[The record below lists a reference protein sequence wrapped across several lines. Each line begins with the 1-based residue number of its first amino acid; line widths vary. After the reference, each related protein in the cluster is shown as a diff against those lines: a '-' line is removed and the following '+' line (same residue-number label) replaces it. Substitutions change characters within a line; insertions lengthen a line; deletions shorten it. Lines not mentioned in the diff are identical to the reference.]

1 LKASNSDLIVPM
13 LQRGNAAPDAPRPYP
28 QPAPSA
34 PDRSHAPAWEPSP
47 GRSASVSHRC
57 GVFTSAFRPD
67 GESGEMHGHFPRHPP
82 RPPQLHGPSGSLR
95 CSVCRGCAQ
104 TRRFAPQTPR
114 TSSSRQ
120 PCATRPRRR
129 GLGFRASATY
139 AALAREGR
147 VPTRPWCCTLVSRSS
162 RSSTLPGCP
171 CTNTVLIS
179 PSRQTTPFCFYLSR
193 VTACPLPRP
202 PLL

>member
-1 LKASNSDLIVPM
+1 MLCWRAARRGVNWCLKASNSDLIVPM

-95 CSVCRGCAQ
+95 CSVWRGCAQ
-104 TRRFAPQTPR
+104 TRRYAPQTPR
-114 TSSSRQ
+114 TSFSRQ
-120 PCATRPRRR
+120 PCATRPCRR
-129 GLGFRASATY
+129 GIGFRALLWAFSKRSK
-139 AALAREGR
+139 LRSR
-147 VPTRPWCCTLVSRSS
+147 TL
-162 RSSTLPGCP
+162 STS
-171 CTNTVLIS
+171 NS
-179 PSRQTTPFCFYLSR
+179 
-193 VTACPLPRP
+193 
-202 PLL
+202 